1 MIRQNDTRNRYEF
14 DVDGGEALA
23 FYRLADGVMTFTHT
37 EVPAP
42 LRGRGLGSQMMRA
55 VLQDVR
61 AQGLK
66 VVPRSS
72 RTISAAIRSSP
83 ICWHSAPARASLQR
97 TESRNREAPGGISR
111 YTRARSRSR
120 SA

>member
-1 MIRQNDTRNRYEF
+1 LIRQNDTRSRYEF

-66 VVPRSS
+66 VVPRCPFV
-72 RTISAAIRSSP
+72 ADYIR
-83 ICWHSAPARASLQR
+83 
-97 TESRNREAPGGISR
+97 RNPEFTDLLA
-111 YTRARSRSR
+111 
-120 SA
+120 

>member
-55 VLQDVR
+55 VLQDVC

-66 VVPRSS
+66 VVPRCPFV
-72 RTISAAIRSSP
+72 ADYIR
-83 ICWHSAPARASLQR
+83 
-97 TESRNREAPGGISR
+97 RNPELADLL
-111 YTRARSRSR
+111 A
-120 SA
+120 

>member
-1 MIRQNDTRNRYEF
+1 MVRQNAVRNRYEF

-42 LRGRGLGSQMMRA
+42 LRGRGLGSQMMHA

-66 VVPRSS
+66 VVPRCPFV
-72 RTISAAIRSSP
+72 ADYIR
-83 ICWHSAPARASLQR
+83 
-97 TESRNREAPGGISR
+97 RNPEFADLL
-111 YTRARSRSR
+111 A
-120 SA
+120 

>member
-1 MIRQNDTRNRYEF
+1 MVRQNAAANRYEF
-14 DVDGGEALA
+14 DVDAGEALA

-42 LRGRGLGSQMMRA
+42 LRGRGLGSQMMHA

-66 VVPRSS
+66 VVPRCQFV
-72 RTISAAIRSSP
+72 ADYIR
-83 ICWHSAPARASLQR
+83 
-97 TESRNREAPGGISR
+97 RNPEFADLL
-111 YTRARSRSR
+111 A
-120 SA
+120 

>member
-1 MIRQNDTRNRYEF
+1 MIRQNDTRSHYEF
-14 DVDGGEALA
+14 DIDGGEALA

-66 VVPRSS
+66 VVPRCPFV
-72 RTISAAIRSSP
+72 ADYIRRVP
-83 ICWHSAPARASLQR
+83 EFTDLLA
-97 TESRNREAPGGISR
+97 
-111 YTRARSRSR
+111 
-120 SA
+120 

>member
-1 MIRQNDTRNRYEF
+1 MVRRNAARNRYEF
-14 DVDGGEALA
+14 DVEGGEALA

-37 EVPAP
+37 EVPAD

-66 VVPRSS
+66 VVPRCPFV
-72 RTISAAIRSSP
+72 ADYIRRHP
-83 ICWHSAPARASLQR
+83 EFADLLA
-97 TESRNREAPGGISR
+97 
-111 YTRARSRSR
+111 
-120 SA
+120 

>member
-66 VVPRSS
+66 VVPRCPFV
-72 RTISAAIRSSP
+72 ADYIR
-83 ICWHSAPARASLQR
+83 
-97 TESRNREAPGGISR
+97 RNPEFTDLLA
-111 YTRARSRSR
+111 
-120 SA
+120 